1 MQHGDTC
8 YFILLVRIPA
18 HQQLIKLTGPFQAK
32 VTLPSTT
39 SEAIPTPNHFSRG
52 STPNPP
58 VSLTSI
64 IPPWPSSDSKPGPG
78 MTNKAYRHLPLPA
91 ATTNSAMPT
100 TRTPQTWKLAAL
112 SGLLFL
118 WSAAITF
125 TRGTHRDFLLLV
137 FGVALP
143 SAILVLMVFILALM
157 TGSRTRRREHA
168 PVADD
173 TADLERVWVLVEA
186 KER

>member
-1 MQHGDTC
+1 
-8 YFILLVRIPA
+8 
-18 HQQLIKLTGPFQAK
+18 
-32 VTLPSTT
+32 
-39 SEAIPTPNHFSRG
+39 
-52 STPNPP
+52 
-58 VSLTSI
+58 
-64 IPPWPSSDSKPGPG
+64 

-118 WSAAITF
+118 WSAAITL

-157 TGSRTRRREHA
+157 TGSSTRRREHA